1 MRTVLIISLACLRT
15 FLKIILGPPLKLSYF
30 FSNLLSLCFSYFDGD
45 VKSICDYD
53 TLLGL

>member
-1 MRTVLIISLACLRT
+1 MRTVLIIILACLRT